1 MGKLHRW
8 SSSSI
13 TTVLTSRSQARHYGS
28 TNVDTLLAG
37 AVAGLISLPMQGGS
51 APLAIFPPS
60 RPPGLRETLVSE
72 APQKLSLPWTLASL
86 VPNSIKSAF
95 LFASSKLVR
104 LAEAKSAENAT
115 RRFRLV
121 VLVC

>member
-1 MGKLHRW
+1 VGKLHPW

-13 TTVLTSRSQARHYGS
+13 TTVLTSRSQARHYAS

-51 APLAIFPPS
+51 APLVISPHPAHLDCEKHGFRS
-60 RPPGLRETLVSE
+60 S
-72 APQKLSLPWTLASL
+72 QKLSLPWTLASF
-86 VPNSIKSAF
+86 VPKSIKSAF

-104 LAEAKSAENAT
+104 LPEAKSAENAT